1 MGAEEKVPWQNKYEG
16 LILLQ
21 DGKVS
26 GTLLYLHHWDPG
38 DRAGPKLAN
47 RGVIW
52 RWRKTEGEATR
63 TEARSVRALS

>member
-1 MGAEEKVPWQNKYEG
+1 ME
-16 LILLQ
+16 
-21 DGKVS
+21 KVS

-38 DRAGPKLAN
+38 DRAGPKLAS

-52 RWRKTEGEATR
+52 RWRKTQGEATR